1 MPASFDATR
10 IILEQAIS
18 QLSQQDRQLIILS
31 YYDELTSSEVAEI
44 MDIPAGTVRVYLMWA
59 SEKLRQKLEGREN
72 ELFE

>member
-59 SEKLRQKLEGREN
+59 REKLRQKLEGREN